1 MADLFFILVGI
12 TAAFFVFLALKELLR
27 GKPKENFCVIC
38 ASVSITW
45 IALLILYWLN
55 VFVNPTILALLI
67 GMSITGVFYLADSKA
82 KNELKLFRLPFLL
95 TLVLIGYSLLKM
107 QYDIIKELIFIVLV
121 WIFFMLVYLF
131 KSNEKTKLFVKKV
144 LECCKRW

>member
-55 VFVNPTILALLI
+55 VFDNPTILALLI

>member
-38 ASVSITW
+38 VSVSITW
-45 IALLILYWLN
+45 IALLFLYWLN
-55 VFVNPTILALLI
+55 VFDNPAIIALLI
-67 GMSITGVFYLADSKA
+67 GMSITGIFYLADSKA
-82 KNELKLFRLPFLL
+82 KDELKLFRLPFLL
-95 TLVLIGYSLLKM
+95 ALVLIGYSMLKM
-107 QYDIIKELIFIVLV
+107 QYDIIKELIFIILV
-121 WIFFMLVYLF
+121 WIFFMLIYLF
-131 KSNEKTKLFVKKV
+131 KSNEKIKLFVKKV